1 MAVAVP
7 IFGES
12 GAVTLGAAPPPPPP
26 PPPPLIGGAS
36 VVTEFEA
43 DEADDVRV
51 PLLAVMVNV

>member
-26 PPPPLIGGAS
+26 PPPPPLIGGAS
-36 VVTEFEA
+36 VVIEF
-43 DEADDVRV
+43 DTDDAVEVDV
-51 PLLAVMVNV
+51 PL